1 MDRETGWD
9 TGSDEAREVLLDD
22 ELLPDRTTDELDIT
36 WGDRSTGSDDLAWYL
51 SERPPHHGA
60 DY

>member
-1 MDRETGWD
+1 VDRETGSDAGWD
-9 TGSDEAREVLLDD
+9 GAREVPLDD
-22 ELLPDRTTDELDIT
+22 ELLPDRTVDELDVT

-51 SERPPHHGA
+51 SERPPHHGD